1 LAKKKSKQPG
11 KKTAPQKKNNKIIRY
26 RRPLNINVGMIIF
39 ALIFVYMVFSVST
52 YIRREKVQFY
62 EVQEGSIVN
71 NRDYTG
77 IILRKE
83 EVKLADR
90 TGYVN
95 YFVREGKRA
104 SLGTRICSIDETGNV
119 ASFLEKNS
127 GESTT
132 LSSENLSTLKKQLT
146 GFSLTYND
154 NQFHTVYDA
163 KYTLEA
169 EVMEFMNFNDLD
181 NLDTLMEEA
190 GLNFQQ
196 IKSDRAGVLSYG
208 IDSYEGLNASD
219 VSESV
224 FDKSSYAKTFTKSG
238 LIEKGAPLYK
248 VITSDKW
255 SIVFPLSEED
265 VKTYIDETT
274 LSISFAGRDLKATG
288 DFTILTGKDGNT
300 YGKLDLNKYMV
311 QFVSDRYV
319 DFEIDT
325 DRVEGLKIPVSAVTS
340 KEFYL
345 VPVDY
350 LTQGGDSSETGFN
363 KEVYS
368 EEGTSVV
375 FVPAEIYYMEGDQ
388 YYIERGGDGDSGFN
402 SGEFIVKKDSQE
414 RYQIGASASL
424 QGVYNINKGYA
435 VFKQIDVLVS
445 NDEYYTVKK
454 NMTYGLAVYDHIV
467 LDAST
472 VSEGEL
478 VFK

>member
-1 LAKKKSKQPG
+1 MAKKKSKQPG
-11 KKTAPQKKNNKIIRY
+11 KKTDPQKKNNKIIRY

-219 VSESV
+219 V
-224 FDKSSYAKTFTKSG
+224 
-238 LIEKGAPLYK
+238 
-248 VITSDKW
+248 
-255 SIVFPLSEED
+255 
-265 VKTYIDETT
+265 
-274 LSISFAGRDLKATG
+274 FA
-288 DFTILTGKDGNT
+288 
-300 YGKLDLNKYMV
+300 
-311 QFVSDRYV
+311 
-319 DFEIDT
+319 
-325 DRVEGLKIPVSAVTS
+325 
-340 KEFYL
+340 
-345 VPVDY
+345 
-350 LTQGGDSSETGFN
+350 
-363 KEVYS
+363 
-368 EEGTSVV
+368 
-375 FVPAEIYYMEGDQ
+375 
-388 YYIERGGDGDSGFN
+388 
-402 SGEFIVKKDSQE
+402 
-414 RYQIGASASL
+414 
-424 QGVYNINKGYA
+424 
-435 VFKQIDVLVS
+435 
-445 NDEYYTVKK
+445 
-454 NMTYGLAVYDHIV
+454 
-467 LDAST
+467 
-472 VSEGEL
+472 
-478 VFK
+478 